1 MGGSVEARSL
11 LSVLL
16 PLLLLAKNF
25 QIRDN
30 LVSQAALPR
39 ERSRRCCRA
48 RARDGYEIG
57 PEVKAVHSGEGEQG
71 GCHLHASYSED
82 AKFAPEGWVGAH
94 ACNNVIQTLR
104 LKEVPRSQVDGA
116 SIDSNAAR
124 EDKLVRVFVR
134 GGMDRDERSKTSRP
148 SLGEKS
154 PSEHESAL
162 HAATARFLTRGVD
175 VTGWRAT
182 SGQ

>member
-1 MGGSVEARSL
+1 MHGDSAQLRRRHLRLDDVHDECLGGVVEGGGRVEPRSL
-11 LSVLL
+11 RSVLL

-57 PEVKAVHSGEGEQG
+57 SEVEAVHSGEGEQG
-71 GCHLHASYSED
+71 GCHLRASWSED

-94 ACNNVIQTLR
+94 ARNNVIQTLR
-104 LKEVPRSQVDGA
+104 LKQVPRSQVDGA

-134 GGMDRDERSKTSRP
+134 GGMDRDERSKTS
-148 SLGEKS
+148 
-154 PSEHESAL
+154 
-162 HAATARFLTRGVD
+162 
-175 VTGWRAT
+175 
-182 SGQ
+182 